1 MGMPGSRHGWG
12 LGPSTT
18 SAWVLTGSGR
28 FPGRCRE
35 AAVGTAGWSPAF
47 SEPGL
52 GSPQPQ
58 TPGCWA
64 TLILQSW
71 LRLCLHE
78 LQIPGACP
86 TPPVLRAAARPPPA
100 CPAGLLQGEPGL
112 AAQGPCVRCQRAA
125 RGARSGF
132 RNLSLA
138 PSGRGSPIPP
148 SPQGKPPREGAE
160 DGSKGGQAG
169 GARGL
174 EPERGSTAGRGSSG
188 LWPVC
193 GSPADPESAPGPPTT
208 LPPRPA
214 GRGHLLAPASLRRGQ
229 EHLLVELT

>member
-1 MGMPGSRHGWG
+1 MPGSRHGWG

-125 RGARSGF
+125 RGARSRF
-132 RNLSLA
+132 RNR
-138 PSGRGSPIPP
+138 RGSPIPP

-174 EPERGSTAGRGSSG
+174 EPERGSTAGREAAA
-188 LWPVC
+188 C
-193 GSPADPESAPGPPTT
+193 GPCAGAQQTLSQPRGRPPHCR
-208 LPPRPA
+208 LGQLA
-214 GRGHLLAPASLRRGQ
+214 GVTS
-229 EHLLVELT
+229 

>member
-12 LGPSTT
+12 LGPSAT
-18 SAWVLTGSGR
+18 SAWVLTGSRR

-52 GSPQPQ
+52 GSLQPQ

-71 LRLCLHE
+71 LRLRLHE

-86 TPPVLRAAARPPPA
+86 TLPVLRAAARPPPA

-138 PSGRGSPIPP
+138 PSSRGSPIPS

-174 EPERGSTAGRGSSG
+174 EPERGSTAGREAAA
-188 LWPVC
+188 C
-193 GSPADPESAPGPPTT
+193 GPCAGAQQTLSQPRGRPPHCR
-208 LPPRPA
+208 LGQLA
-214 GRGHLLAPASLRRGQ
+214 GVTS
-229 EHLLVELT
+229 